1 MAIRFEDLYNEM
13 ITLEKAIANIELD
26 ITNSDCDSITK
37 CRLELE
43 LESLERQFKLL
54 GDTEFNFE
62 KLNFVTILESLERC
76 LYC

>member
-13 ITLEKAIANIELD
+13 ITLEKAIASMELD

-43 LESLERQFKLL
+43 LESLQHQFKLL